1 MSGKTSR
8 WTARFE
14 GLLTREAIRNRAEIK
29 PRFLAGLVD
38 MPTHLAV
45 AALEAALSELMVL
58 NDIELDILLRLVER
72 SHSYSVR
79 AYPDLKT
86 YIAQLHADEID
97 LLSPAPVCFTGL
109 AGVGKSALLG
119 ALARALPDDA
129 QWDLNLPITNGT
141 ILSRSSVLMRVNG
154 NTSFAEL
161 LQPWLP
167 VEVKNDKVNDERDAG
182 RSAVG
187 RPGIP
192 EMVRRAA
199 RFSYRSG
206 LCASLIDEM
215 QFMTQSSEANARVTQ
230 FLLLA
235 SYLKVPLIYC
245 ANYSLCHKLLK
256 RNNEDQDRLLAAPL
270 VLLPLGLND
279 DGLGR
284 LLRAYDV
291 VLRDVLDG
299 SLCQFMGEY
308 ASMTLGIKRKVW
320 QLTVESYR
328 FMREKGHRTLKLEHI
343 RGAFEKKL
351 STSFHRDIQDL
362 KRQSIEGKPL
372 RARLDLWCP
381 FGDEFN
387 RLETASAK
395 VQGDE
400 EKRINHAFMLDS
412 LNLSERKNLDR
423 LKAVIDGK
431 PESSSPR
438 RKKADVVELPTS
450 RKGGL
455 SAADLLKNTMSN
467 RDH

>member
-1 MSGKTSR
+1 MSGKSSP

-14 GLLTREAIRNRAEIK
+14 GLLNREAIRSRAEIQ
-29 PRFLAGLVD
+29 PNFLQGLLD
-38 MPTHLAV
+38 RPTHLAV
-45 AALEAALSELMVL
+45 SALELALSELMVL
-58 NDIELDILLRLVER
+58 TEVELDILVRFVKQA
-72 SHSYSVR
+72 HSYSVR
-79 AYPDLKT
+79 AYPDLRT

-97 LLSPAPVCFTGL
+97 VLSPAPVCFTGL
-109 AGVGKSALLG
+109 AGAGKSALLS

-129 QWDLNLPITNGT
+129 QLDLNLPITNGK
-141 ILSRSSVLMRVNG
+141 ILTRSSVLIRVNG
-154 NTSFAEL
+154 NTNFAEL

-167 VEVKNDKVNDERDAG
+167 SEVRNDKVNDERDSARSGIG
-182 RSAVG
+182 RT
-187 RPGIP
+187 GIP
-192 EMVRRAA
+192 EVVRRAA

-206 LCASLIDEM
+206 LCASVVDEM
-215 QFMTQSSEANARVTQ
+215 QFMTQSSVANAKVTQ

-256 RNNEDQDRLLAAPL
+256 RNNEDQDRLLAKPL
-270 VLLPLGLND
+270 VLLPLGLDD

-291 VLRDVLDG
+291 VMRDVLDG
-299 SLCQFMGEY
+299 SLCQFMGDF
-308 ASMTLGIKRKVW
+308 ATMTLGIKRKVW
-320 QLTVESYR
+320 KLTIESYR
-328 FMREKGHRTLKLEHI
+328 FMREKGHTKLRIEHI
-343 RGAFEKKL
+343 RGAFEKNL
-351 STSFHRDIQDL
+351 SESYHRDIRDL
-362 KRQSIEGKPL
+362 KRQSIEGKPV
-372 RARLDLWCP
+372 RGRSDIWCP
-381 FGDEFN
+381 FGDDFN
-387 RLETASAK
+387 RLEMASAK
-395 VQGDE
+395 VQRDE
-400 EKRINHAFMLDS
+400 EKRINHALMLDS

-423 LKAVIDGK
+423 LKAVLDGK

>member
-1 MSGKTSR
+1 MSGKMSR

-14 GLLTREAIRNRAEIK
+14 GLLNREAIRNRAEIK

-45 AALEAALSELMVL
+45 SALEAALSELMVL
-58 NDIELDILLRLVER
+58 NDIELEILLRLVER

-97 LLSPAPVCFTGL
+97 VLSPAPVCFTGL
-109 AGVGKSALLG
+109 AGVGKSALLR
-119 ALARALPDDA
+119 ALTRALPDDA
-129 QWDLNLPITNGT
+129 QWDLNLPITNGK
-141 ILSRSSVLMRVNG
+141 ILTRSSVLMQVNG
-154 NTSFAEL
+154 NNNFAEL

-167 VEVKNDKVNDERDAG
+167 VEVEKDKIDDERGAG
-182 RSAVG
+182 RVAIG
-187 RPGIP
+187 RPGIHDALL
-192 EMVRRAA
+192 RAA

-215 QFMTQSSEANARVTQ
+215 QFMTQSSEANAKVTK

-256 RNNEDQDRLLAAPL
+256 RNNEDQDRLLASPL
-270 VLLPLGLND
+270 VLSPLTFND

-291 VLRDVLDG
+291 VMSDVLDG
-299 SLCQFMGEY
+299 SLCQFMEEY
-308 ASMTLGIKRKVW
+308 ATMTLGIKRKVW
-320 QLTVESYR
+320 RLTVESYR
-328 FMREKGHRTLKLEHI
+328 LMREEGDSKLKLEHI
-343 RGAFEKKL
+343 RGAFKKKL
-351 STSFHRDIQDL
+351 SASFHRDIRDL
-362 KRQSIEGKPL
+362 KSQSIEGKSVSG
-372 RARLDLWCP
+372 RSDLWCP

-387 RLETASAK
+387 RLELALPKAQSS
-395 VQGDE
+395 E
-400 EKRINHAFMLDS
+400 EQHVNDALMLDS
-412 LNLSERKNLDR
+412 LNLSERKNLAR
-423 LKAVIDGK
+423 LKAAVGGNSEGS
-431 PESSSPR
+431 PPR
-438 RKKADVVELPTS
+438 RRRAEVVQLPTS
-450 RKGGL
+450 RKGPL

-467 RDH
+467 RDQ